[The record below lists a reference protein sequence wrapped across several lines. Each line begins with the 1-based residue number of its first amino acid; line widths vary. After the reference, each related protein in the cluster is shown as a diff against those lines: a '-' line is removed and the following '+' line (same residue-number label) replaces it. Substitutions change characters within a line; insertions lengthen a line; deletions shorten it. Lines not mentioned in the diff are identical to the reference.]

1 MKGVT
6 NKGLDIEL
14 VPNQS
19 NAMETCFTRLEELVT
34 SMASSMVTQVKPTT
48 FAPGDF
54 SAQGFDLGFFWGL
67 ESLGH

>member
-1 MKGVT
+1 MKGVV

-19 NAMETCFTRLEELVT
+19 NAMEACFTPLEALVT

-54 SAQGFDLGFFWGL
+54 STQGFNLGFFWGL
-67 ESLGH
+67 